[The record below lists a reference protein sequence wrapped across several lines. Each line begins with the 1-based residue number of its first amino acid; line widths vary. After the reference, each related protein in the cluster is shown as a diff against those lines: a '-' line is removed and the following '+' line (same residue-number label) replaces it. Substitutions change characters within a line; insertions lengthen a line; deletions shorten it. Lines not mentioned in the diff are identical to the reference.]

1 MRLDA
6 MLAHDECVSEHE
18 MTPAR
23 GRVALDEIDR
33 SLLELLRTNARLPL
47 SELAR
52 AVNLSPA
59 PVSRRVARMER
70 LGVIRGYV
78 TVVDDQAAGDLFAFT
93 EIRLTGATETGV
105 LEAELRQMSE
115 VQNFFTVAGD
125 PDVLVRLRV
134 RDVDHLQRVVNRI
147 RRTGRATGTKTLI
160 VMYDWTR
167 GQS

>member
-1 MRLDA
+1 MSVST
-6 MLAHDECVSEHE
+6 HDSDVR
-18 MTPAR
+18 P
-23 GRVALDEIDR
+23 VQLDEIDR
-33 SLLELLRTNARLPL
+33 QLLEILRRNARAPV

-59 PVSRRVARMER
+59 PVSRRIDRLER
-70 LGVIRGYV
+70 AGVIRGYV
-78 TVVDDQAAGDLFAFT
+78 TVIDDQAAGDLYAFT
-93 EIRLTGATETGV
+93 EIRLTGDTETGV
-105 LEAELRQMSE
+105 LEEVLRDMSE

-147 RRTGRATGTKTLI
+147 RRTGKALATKTLI

-167 GQS
+167 GQDV